1 MQLRVMVRRLRAPTN
16 HLGEGAYPVCES
28 AERNTRAVFAIEQMM
43 GAWVID
49 IATIKSILT
58 GTDCHHEGE
67 QGVQP
72 NISTATT

>member
-1 MQLRVMVRRLRAPTN
+1 M
-16 HLGEGAYPVCES
+16 CES

-58 GTDCHHEGE
+58 GTDCHHDE
-67 QGVQP
+67 QEAV
-72 NISTATT
+72 

>member
-1 MQLRVMVRRLRAPTN
+1 M
-16 HLGEGAYPVCES
+16 CES

-43 GAWVID
+43 GAWVLD
-49 IATIKSILT
+49 LGAIKNILT

-67 QGVQP
+67 QGVQS

>member
-1 MQLRVMVRRLRAPTN
+1 
-16 HLGEGAYPVCES
+16 VCES

-67 QGVQP
+67 QGVQS

>member
-1 MQLRVMVRRLRAPTN
+1 M
-16 HLGEGAYPVCES
+16 CES

-43 GAWVID
+43 GAWVLD
-49 IATIKSILT
+49 LGAIKSILT

-67 QGVQP
+67 QGVQS